1 MKQERP
7 DIFAYIDYRNFLQD
21 YYDKRK
27 ISDPGFT
34 HTYIC
39 HRLGQENAKSYFN
52 NVIKGRANVSSTF
65 IDRFIVLLELKS
77 DEAKYFRALVNYNQV
92 ASAHE
97 KDFYFDQII
106 RLNHTPHRIMDI
118 NAYLFYKEWYHSAI
132 RAILD
137 LINFTDDY
145 KFLSKKVFPS
155 ITVKQAKESVAL
167 LRQLD
172 LIATNES
179 GFWKPTDKVISTGNL
194 INDTLVKQF
203 QMKCLDN
210 AKSIIA
216 SDSDQSHRTITL
228 TISLS
233 EDAFTQVS
241 EKMQQFKSEI
251 RSIVQKDDKDASK
264 VYHINVNLFPM
275 SK

>member
-145 KFLSKKVFPS
+145 KLLSNK
-155 ITVKQAKESVAL
+155 L
-167 LRQLD
+167 
-172 LIATNES
+172 
-179 GFWKPTDKVISTGNL
+179 
-194 INDTLVKQF
+194 
-203 QMKCLDN
+203 
-210 AKSIIA
+210 KS
-216 SDSDQSHRTITL
+216 L
-228 TISLS
+228 
-233 EDAFTQVS
+233 
-241 EKMQQFKSEI
+241 
-251 RSIVQKDDKDASK
+251 
-264 VYHINVNLFPM
+264 
-275 SK
+275 